1 VTSPLLSV
9 RGVTAFYGRVMAL
22 RGVDLDVN
30 DGEIVT
36 LIGANGAGKS
46 TTLLALAGELRPL
59 SGKVTWRG
67 SDGRSPLHKRA
78 TEGLRYI
85 TEERSVFMSMTV
97 EQNLALGRGEPER
110 CYELFPELSE
120 LRNRR
125 AGLLSGGEQQMLTLG
140 RALSGGA
147 DFLLADELSLGLAPL
162 VSERLLRAVREAAD
176 GGLGVV
182 LVEQHVRQ
190 ALAVADRVYVF
201 QRGRVVLTG
210 SAAEMGDQLERIEAS
225 YLSGSIA

>member
-1 VTSPLLSV
+1 MLKVDNLHVSYGHIEVLKGISFSV
-9 RGVTAFYGRVMAL
+9 EM
-22 RGVDLDVN
+22 
-30 DGEIVT
+30 GEIVA

-110 CYELFPELSE
+110 CYELFPELAE

-125 AGLLSGGEQQMLTLG
+125 VGLLSGGEQQMLTLG
-140 RALSGGA
+140 RALAGGA

-176 GGLGVV
+176 DGLGVV

>member
-1 VTSPLLSV
+1 VPEGGIVALL
-9 RGVTAFYGRVMAL
+9 
-22 RGVDLDVN
+22 
-30 DGEIVT
+30 
-36 LIGANGAGKS
+36 GANGAGKS

-59 SGKVTWRG
+59 SGKVVWRG
-67 SDGRSPLHKRA
+67 SEARAPLHRRA

-110 CYELFPELSE
+110 CYELFPELRE
-120 LRNRR
+120 LAGRR
-125 AGLLSGGEQQMLTLG
+125 VGLLSGGEQQMLTLG

-162 VSERLLRAVREAAD
+162 VSARLLTA
-176 GGLGVV
+176 V

-190 ALAVADRVYVF
+190 ALAVADRVYVL

-210 SAAEMGDQLERIEAS
+210 SAEEMGGRLEQIEAS
-225 YLSGSIA
+225 YLTGSIA